1 MLLVRDYVAHLASIT
16 VKQLVEGGQIET
28 KAPDVVIQRVRQKMT
43 EELTVEDRLNE
54 EVRQILVE
62 HQDEIRRTGIVYQ
75 EMYKKV
81 KQQLARERKLVLR

>member
-1 MLLVRDYVAHLASIT
+1 MASQV
-16 VKQLVEGGQIET
+16 VKQLVEGGLIET
-28 KAPDVVIQRVRQKMT
+28 KAQEVVISRVRLRMA
-43 EELTVEDRLNE
+43 EELSVEDKLNE
-54 EVRQILVE
+54 EVRNILVE

>member
-1 MLLVRDYVAHLASIT
+1 MLLVRDLVAHMASQV
-16 VKQLVEGGQIET
+16 VKQLVDGGLIET
-28 KAPDVVIQRVRQKMT
+28 KTPEAIIPRVRLRMA
-43 EELTVEDRLNE
+43 EELSVEDRLNE